1 MNEDDKFSSY
11 YSDLLEGRYDCVD
24 RLVINAY
31 FPMGQTGGGMRAWWR
46 QLYGDDSTLDDG
58 HLRDMAGTFSR
69 RVRGYCDKHGTPLI
83 EAKPG
88 ERKHELAEQHIP
100 SDPDYRGLFLV
111 ITANAPAPVWE
122 VSHTPDGRI
131 ADLHHRKNWPFIKH
145 YHFHLM
151 DPEWGHVTIR
161 MSGYPPFG
169 AQVILNGHE
178 WVQRKAIVEN
188 LSVNKSSNC
197 FVEGSDFKD
206 VNRLAQNLNE
216 AMAEGSLRAV
226 CERWIYSSCLCFV
239 LSQEEIQR
247 SGFAYQYSVFQME
260 LSRNFLFHRGTTM
273 NEVYQGLIDRTR
285 ASLDVKQLKT
295 IFGYTNRPH
304 NIKKRGHAAPE
315 LAKSV
320 RTPSYDLTVFKV
332 QWGRLTLKI
341 YDKGARVLR
350 VEVVVHNTR
359 DLRCG
364 KVLEKL
370 PMMLERMSAML
381 IRFLDTVQVAHK
393 SFLDE
398 GAFEQWCE
406 PSTRGK
412 RRLAGVD
419 LNKARNRSVIH
430 ALLGL
435 STKPDGFTSAELA
448 QAVRQRTG
456 NDDESYTQRNAAY
469 DLAKIRGKHL
479 VERLGQTRRY
489 EVRPD
494 GLRTM
499 CAYLLIREEVIKPV
513 LAGVSRPQSPN
524 PDPMGPLDRHY
535 VALRNEL
542 IRTFETIGIA
552 A

>member
-1 MNEDDKFSSY
+1 
-11 YSDLLEGRYDCVD
+11 
-24 RLVINAY
+24 
-31 FPMGQTGGGMRAWWR
+31 
-46 QLYGDDSTLDDG
+46 
-58 HLRDMAGTFSR
+58 
-69 RVRGYCDKHGTPLI
+69 
-83 EAKPG
+83 
-88 ERKHELAEQHIP
+88 
-100 SDPDYRGLFLV
+100 
-111 ITANAPAPVWE
+111 
-122 VSHTPDGRI
+122 
-131 ADLHHRKNWPFIKH
+131 
-145 YHFHLM
+145 M

-350 VEVVVHNTR
+350 VEVVVHNMR

-469 DLAKIRGKHL
+469 DLAKMRGKHL
-479 VERLGQTRRY
+479 VERLGQSRRY

>member
-46 QLYGDDSTLDDG
+46 QLYGDDSTLDDS
-58 HLRDMAGTFSR
+58 HLRDLAGTFSR

-131 ADLHHRKNWPFIKH
+131 ADLHHRKTWPFIKH

-216 AMAEGSLRAV
+216 AMAGGSLRAV

-304 NIKKRGHAAPE
+304 IIKKRGHAAPE

-370 PMMLERMSAML
+370 PMMLERMSAMM

-435 STKPDGFTSAELA
+435 STKPGGFTSAELA

-456 NDDESYTQRNAAY
+456 SGDESYTQRNAAY

-479 VERLGQTRRY
+479 VERLGQSRRY

>member
-131 ADLHHRKNWPFIKH
+131 ADLHHRKTWPFIKH

-216 AMAEGSLRAV
+216 AMAGGSLRAV

-456 NDDESYTQRNAAY
+456 SDDESYTQRNAAY

-479 VERLGQTRRY
+479 VERLGQSRRY